1 MMNNILKIFLAA
13 PFAAALMTGC
23 SSGKTDNNDQADAAE
38 ELPRVEVSRVSVR
51 PVEQTGDYT
60 ATVEA
65 FKTNN
70 ISSSTPNRIK
80 QILVDVGS
88 HVKAGQRLV
97 VLDNVNIDQLKVR
110 LDNSRRELDR
120 AQKLLE
126 IGAGTQQQVDNLKA
140 ELDAA
145 ERNYANMVENTV
157 LTSPMS
163 GVVTARNYD
172 PGDMTGQLPILTV
185 EQIHPVKVIVNVS
198 ETDFAK
204 VSRNMPVKITL
215 DTYPDRE
222 FTGRVHLI
230 HPKVDPQSRT
240 FTVEITIEN
249 AGEEVLPG
257 MFARVEHGYGSAER
271 VVVPDRAVV
280 KMPGSGNKYVY
291 VYRNGVV
298 SYNQVELG
306 RRVDDAYEIISGV
319 ADGDTVVITGQ
330 NRLSDGARVEVI
342 NPSASKAQ

>member
-1 MMNNILKIFLAA
+1 MTTILRNF
-13 PFAAALMTGC
+13 FAVSLTAVMFAGC
-23 SSGKTDNNDQADAAE
+23 SSGKSDNDKVPEQAE

-51 PVEQTGDYT
+51 QVEQTGDYT

-120 AQKLLE
+120 ARKLLE
-126 IGAGTQQQVDNLKA
+126 IGAGTQQQVDNLQA
-140 ELDAA
+140 ELEAA

-157 LTSPMS
+157 LTAPVS

-185 EQIHPVKVIVNVS
+185 EQIHPVKVIVNVA

-204 VSRNMPVKITL
+204 VSRNMPVRIKL

-222 FTGRVHLI
+222 FTGRVHLV

-257 MFARVEHGYGSAER
+257 MFARVEHGYGTAER

-291 VYRNGVV
+291 VYSNGSV

-306 RRVDDAYEIISGV
+306 RRLDDAYEIISGV

-330 NRLSDGARVEVI
+330 NRLSDGARVQII
-342 NPSASKAQ
+342 NGSTTSAR

>member
-1 MMNNILKIFLAA
+1 MTTILRNF
-13 PFAAALMTGC
+13 FAVSLTAVMFAGC
-23 SSGKTDNNDQADAAE
+23 SSGKSDNDKVPEQAE

-51 PVEQTGDYT
+51 QVEQTGDYT

-120 AQKLLE
+120 ARKLLE
-126 IGAGTQQQVDNLKA
+126 IGAGTQQQVDNLQA
-140 ELDAA
+140 ELEAA

-157 LTSPMS
+157 LTAPVS

-185 EQIHPVKVIVNVS
+185 EQIHPVKVIVNVA

-204 VSRNMPVKITL
+204 VSRNMPVRIKL

-222 FTGRVHLI
+222 FTGRVHLV

-257 MFARVEHGYGSAER
+257 MFARVEHGYGTAER

-291 VYRNGVV
+291 VYRNGSV

-306 RRVDDAYEIISGV
+306 RRLDDAYEIISV
-319 ADGDTVVITGQ
+319 HSCQI
-330 NRLSDGARVEVI
+330 
-342 NPSASKAQ
+342 

>member
-1 MMNNILKIFLAA
+1 MTTILRNF
-13 PFAAALMTGC
+13 FAVSLTAVMFAGC
-23 SSGKTDNNDQADAAE
+23 SSGKSDNDKAPEQAE

-51 PVEQTGDYT
+51 QVEQTGDYT

-120 AQKLLE
+120 ARKLLE
-126 IGAGTQQQVDNLKA
+126 IGAGTQQQVDNLQA
-140 ELDAA
+140 ELEAA

-157 LTSPMS
+157 LTAPVS

-185 EQIHPVKVIVNVS
+185 EQIHPVKVIVNVA

-204 VSRNMPVKITL
+204 VSRNMPVRIKL

-222 FTGRVHLI
+222 FTGRVHLV

-257 MFARVEHGYGSAER
+257 MFARVEHGYGTAER

-291 VYRNGVV
+291 VYRNGTV

-306 RRVDDAYEIISGV
+306 RRLDDAYEIISGV

-330 NRLSDGARVEVI
+330 NRLSDGARVQII
-342 NPSASKAQ
+342 NGSTTSAR

>member
-1 MMNNILKIFLAA
+1 MTTILRNF
-13 PFAAALMTGC
+13 FAVSLTAVMFAGC
-23 SSGKTDNNDQADAAE
+23 SSGKSDNDKVPEQAE

-51 PVEQTGDYT
+51 QVEQTGDYT

-120 AQKLLE
+120 ARKLLE
-126 IGAGTQQQVDNLKA
+126 IGAGTQQQVDNLQA
-140 ELDAA
+140 ELEAA

-157 LTSPMS
+157 LTAPVS

-185 EQIHPVKVIVNVS
+185 EQIHPVKVIVNVA

-204 VSRNMPVKITL
+204 VSRNMPVRIKL

-222 FTGRVHLI
+222 FTGRVHLV

-257 MFARVEHGYGSAER
+257 MFARVEHGYGTAER

-291 VYRNGVV
+291 VYRNGSV

-306 RRVDDAYEIISGV
+306 RRLDDAYEIISGV

-330 NRLSDGARVEVI
+330 NRLSDGARVQII
-342 NPSASKAQ
+342 NGSTTSAR

>member
-1 MMNNILKIFLAA
+1 MNTTLRNF
-13 PFAAALMTGC
+13 FAVSLTAVMFAGC
-23 SSGKTDNNDQADAAE
+23 SSGKSDNDKAPEQAE

-51 PVEQTGDYT
+51 QVEQTGDYT

-120 AQKLLE
+120 ARKLLE
-126 IGAGTQQQVDNLKA
+126 IGAGTQQQVDNLQA
-140 ELDAA
+140 ELEAA

-157 LTSPMS
+157 LTAPVS

-185 EQIHPVKVIVNVS
+185 EQIHPVKVIVNVA

-204 VSRNMPVKITL
+204 VSRNMPVRIKL

-222 FTGRVHLI
+222 FTGRVHLV

-257 MFARVEHGYGSAER
+257 MFARVEHGYGTAER

-291 VYRNGVV
+291 VYRNGSV

-306 RRVDDAYEIISGV
+306 RRLDDAYEIISGV

-330 NRLSDGARVEVI
+330 NRLSDGARVQII
-342 NPSASKAQ
+342 NGSTTSAR